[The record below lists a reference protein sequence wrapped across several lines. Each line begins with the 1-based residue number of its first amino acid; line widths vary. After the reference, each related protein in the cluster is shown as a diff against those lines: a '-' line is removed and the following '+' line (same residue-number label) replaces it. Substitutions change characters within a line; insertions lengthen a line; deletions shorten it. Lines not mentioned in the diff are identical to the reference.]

1 MADGAG
7 GAEEA
12 LSDAVTVMC
21 FHLLY
26 STQHQILVKIKD
38 KECIN
43 QQPANQQ
50 QTFQWTGKLEVAS
63 SLSLVNYFFIER

>member
-1 MADGAG
+1 MAAGGG

-26 STQHQILVKIKD
+26 STQHQIPVKIK
-38 KECIN
+38 ECFN
-43 QQPANQQ
+43 QQLANHQQ
-50 QTFQWTGKLEVAS
+50 QTFQWTGKLEVAF